1 MQNTLSQQKYVT
13 FSMQNILIF
22 IMILFFGFT
31 SLRFGMYGIGEVIL
45 LLFCIVQIVGQ
56 QNILVSLQKHIFSVF
71 WIMYISVITF
81 GYAVNSFLEISRQ
94 TVSFDYKAYIVI
106 LFLCFTFESLFKRSS
121 FTDLYSLLRF
131 IYFGGLFVIGI
142 LYSLYVQ
149 GMRYLFGLNL
159 SYAGADIFSPFAND
173 YHQFAYFVAPLPF
186 VGLYLLTNEK
196 GIRNKICA
204 ILGIVLSI
212 NIGLATTSSTLVSA
226 WIISALLFCFLKV
239 GQFLNRQNNSI
250 SINIAVFCLF
260 LLIAFFN
267 YEKVTFL
274 INDFFEADTNGE
286 NRLLIWRSAI
296 EAWLHSPIFGLGP
309 GSYSGTHVFGGF
321 EAHNTFLQILTQG
334 GIVGGI
340 AYLLLVSKMMKAT
353 YMNTFILCAM
363 VSLIMYGLGINDLRR
378 TVLWFY
384 YILFYF
390 LCLNSRGVKS

>member
-1 MQNTLSQQKYVT
+1 MQNTLTQQKYVT
-13 FSMQNILIF
+13 FSMQNILILV
-22 IMILFFGFT
+22 MILFFGFT

-45 LLFCIVQIVGQ
+45 LFFCIVQIVGQ
-56 QNILVSLQKHIFSVF
+56 QNILVSLQKHIFSLF
-71 WIMYISVITF
+71 WILYIGIITF
-81 GYAVNSFLEISRQ
+81 GYAVNSFLEIAPQ

-131 IYFGGLFVIGI
+131 IYFGGLFVVGI
-142 LYSLYVQ
+142 LYFIYVQ
-149 GMRYLFGLNL
+149 GIRYLFGFNL
-159 SYAGADIFSPFAND
+159 TYAGADIFSPFAND

-186 VGLYLLTNEK
+186 IGLYLLTNEK
-196 GIRNKICA
+196 SIRNKIFA

-226 WIISALLFCFLKV
+226 WMISTLLFCFLKV
-239 GQFLNRQNNSI
+239 GQFLNRQNRSI
-250 SINIAVFCLF
+250 SINIALFCLF

-267 YEKVTFL
+267 YENVTVL
-274 INDFFEADTNGE
+274 INDFFEGDTNGE

-309 GSYSGTHVFGGF
+309 GSYSGTHVFRGF

-340 AYLLLVSKMMKAT
+340 AYLFLVSKMTKAT
-353 YMNTFILCAM
+353 YMNTFILCAI

-378 TVLWFY
+378 SVLWFY